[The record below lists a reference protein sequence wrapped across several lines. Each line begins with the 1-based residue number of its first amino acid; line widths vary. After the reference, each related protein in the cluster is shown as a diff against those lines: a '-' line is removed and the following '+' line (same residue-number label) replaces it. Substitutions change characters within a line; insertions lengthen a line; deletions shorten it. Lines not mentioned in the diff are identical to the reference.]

1 LEQRGRK
8 SRVNASV
15 STEVSGLAIGVRCAR
30 FQGMIGTVEMAEIAA
45 LVGDPGRANMLSALM
60 DGRALTATELAFA
73 ARVSPQTASGHLA
86 KLTAAQLLIITTRGR
101 YRYYRIATP
110 LVGRM
115 LEGILAVA
123 GAAPAR
129 YRPASKAD
137 EALRTARTCYDHLA
151 GRLGVGLAD
160 TLSARGYVV
169 MADEAGE
176 ITPEGL
182 TFFASFGIEAPDPR
196 RRRAYCRPCLDWS
209 ERRPHLAGA
218 IGAALARRC
227 FNLGWLER
235 GRNTRALTITTVGR
249 RGLSDLFDLTI

>member
-1 LEQRGRK
+1 
-8 SRVNASV
+8 
-15 STEVSGLAIGVRCAR
+15 
-30 FQGMIGTVEMAEIAA
+30 MIGTVEMAEIAA

-60 DGRALTATELAFA
+60 DGRALTATELAYVA
-73 ARVSPQTASGHLA
+73 GVSPQTASGHLA
-86 KLTAAQLLIITTRGR
+86 KLTAAQLLSITTRGR

-129 YRPASKAD
+129 YRPASRAD
-137 EALRTARTCYDHLA
+137 DALRAARTCYDHLA

-160 TLSARGYVV
+160 ALSARGHLVLGE
-169 MADEAGE
+169 EAGE
-176 ITPEGL
+176 LTPEGVAFL
-182 TFFASFGIEAPDPR
+182 ANLGVQTQDSR
-196 RRRAYCRPCLDWS
+196 RKRAFCRPCLDWS

-227 FNLGWLER
+227 FDLGWLER
-235 GRNTRALTITTVGR
+235 VRDTRALTITATGR